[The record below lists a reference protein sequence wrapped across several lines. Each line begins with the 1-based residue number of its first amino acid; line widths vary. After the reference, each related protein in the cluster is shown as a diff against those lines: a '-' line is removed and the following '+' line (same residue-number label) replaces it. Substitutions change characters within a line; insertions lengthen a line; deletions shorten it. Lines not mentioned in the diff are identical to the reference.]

1 MKYKIGDTL
10 ENWSFSVLQENM
22 NLWAEILDDPNPIH
36 LDVNSVKSI
45 GLGEKTI
52 NQGHANIAYIINAID
67 QNFPDSEIIKLK
79 RNLKFLFHQVFYYFF

>member
-1 MKYKIGDTL
+1 MLTMSGYYPWEKIMKYKIGDTL

-52 NQGHANIAYIINAID
+52 CLLYTSPSPRD
-67 QNFPDSEIIKLK
+67 
-79 RNLKFLFHQVFYYFF
+79 